1 MVVKLFDLQVGE
13 LEEPLVIERTVSS
26 SNPFLVMISFF
37 PDFHDISLRMR
48 TTKMILEWAMRCW
61 TLFRLMRGG
70 TFSNGEATQKLLSLG
85 YLDTE
90 TLTGGDG

>member
-1 MVVKLFDLQVGE
+1 MEVKSFDVQVGE

-26 SNPFLVMISFF
+26 SNPFLVMISFV
-37 PDFHDISLRMR
+37 PVFHDISLRMR

-70 TFSNGEATQKLLSLG
+70 TFSNGETTQKFLSLG

-90 TLTGGDG
+90 TLKEIDG